1 MERKGSQDEI
11 MSRVLFAIPFLACLL
26 LVAGGHGAD
35 PVFEV
40 LKPDQVTFNY
50 PDPPKEG
57 EASFFAIAK
66 GGEAQCVIVIPE
78 KPDKSFRA
86 AVSEFAKYIE
96 LSTGAEIKIV
106 EDGNEIPAGLGAIH
120 VGETTRAKSVP
131 LDLPEL
137 DYGDGKFLNR
147 RGFLVKTLD
156 PETLLIRGYDNDAT
170 EHGMVGF
177 LKRYAGIRQYWH
189 GAPDG
194 PGHVIPSRPDLSV
207 PELEWRDWPYFASL
221 QMSLRSFG
229 KRPYLDFYRRNGTL
243 PCSENYDQWLRPSR
257 WVESHPEYYALVNGK
272 RLKPKDS
279 DGSKGWQP
287 CISNPDVPGVMA
299 SAVIDYFREN
309 PEVPGINFAINDG
322 GGDCTCEDC
331 RALDAPG
338 TDYSRGGGMSDRYVY
353 WEKSFPINGSSTLLT
368 PLPHPRRR
376 R

>member
-1 MERKGSQDEI
+1 

-170 EHGMVGF
+170 NTYH
-177 LKRYAGIRQYWH
+177 LIKPIH
-189 GAPDG
+189 
-194 PGHVIPSRPDLSV
+194 HIPSGDINQFLPARTFPFLSWNGATGPILRV
-207 PELEWRDWPYFASL
+207 FKCLFVHSESGPTWISIDEMELCPAVKITISGSGRAVGL
-221 QMSLRSFG
+221 NRI
-229 KRPYLDFYRRNGTL
+229 RNTML
-243 PCSENYDQWLRPSR
+243 SS
-257 WVESHPEYYALVNGK
+257 
-272 RLKPKDS
+272 
-279 DGSKGWQP
+279 
-287 CISNPDVPGVMA
+287 MA
-299 SAVIDYFREN
+299 NV
-309 PEVPGINFAINDG
+309 
-322 GGDCTCEDC
+322 
-331 RALDAPG
+331 
-338 TDYSRGGGMSDRYVY
+338 
-353 WEKSFPINGSSTLLT
+353 
-368 PLPHPRRR
+368 
-376 R
+376 